1 MKPEEIIPEV
11 IKRLSKGEA
20 LSTKEIAKEYG
31 IVPTSFNDKFR
42 PIREEFYEHFIE
54 YDKSSGK
61 WTRLEPLFLEKM
73 LLTPEETVVLTALRR
88 NTSMC
93 GTALSGTIE
102 EMVKNYVKRTKSS
115 VFKQDILEKIDD
127 DLEIV
132 FAQLKYTI
140 EERKKIRFTYSEQ
153 TIIFYPYK
161 VINLEYYWY
170 ILGYEEYSQYWMEI
184 KKKPEKTHRVKTFTI
199 NKIRNLE
206 VMDETYKFDFRK
218 TEAELK
224 HAMNAFFSVDNESE
238 IIELL
243 VIDWLEEYIE
253 RAPYFSGWKKTG
265 ERVSVK
271 NDKKDKDDVFLVYE
285 IKSTNKY
292 YQDIIPTILKYMP
305 NIRIKD
311 NQNLIEK
318 IFDGMKIFIEA
329 HGGKEFIFPIE
340 KINIKK

>member
-11 IKRLSKGEA
+11 IKRLSKGES
-20 LSTKEIAKEYG
+20 LSTKEIADEYG
-31 IVPTSFNDKFR
+31 VIPSSFNDKFR
-42 PIREEFYEHFIE
+42 PIREEFYEHFIA

-61 WTRLEPLFLEKM
+61 WIRIEPLFLEKM
-73 LLTPEETVVLTALRR
+73 LLTPEETVVLTALIR

-93 GTALSGTIE
+93 GTALSST
-102 EMVKNYVKRTKSS
+102 VKEIVENYVKRTKSS
-115 VFKQDILEKIDD
+115 VFKQDILEKIND

-132 FAQLKYTI
+132 FAQLKYAI
-140 EERKKIRFTYSEQ
+140 EERKKIKFTYNKQ

-170 ILGYEEYSQYWMEI
+170 ILGYEEYSEYWMEM
-184 KKKPEKTHRVKTFTI
+184 KKKPENSHMIKTFTI
-199 NKIRNLE
+199 NKIRSLE
-206 VMDETYKFDFRK
+206 VIDETYKFDFSK
-218 TEAELK
+218 TETELK
-224 HAMNAFFSVDNESE
+224 HAMNAFFSVDGESE

-243 VIDWLEEYIE
+243 VIEWLEEYIE

-265 ERVSVK
+265 EVITIK
-271 NDKKDKDDVFLVYE
+271 NDKRDENDVFLVYE

-292 YQDIIPTILKYMP
+292 YQDVIPTILKYMP

-318 IFDGMKIFIEA
+318 IFDGVKVFTEA
-329 HGGKEFIFPIE
+329 HGGKDSIFS
-340 KINIKK
+340 IKKR